1 MYISKVIIIIPTY
14 NEQENIALIIDQLQI
29 VFNEIKDYDIGIL
42 IYDSNSP
49 DKTSE
54 IVKAYQKKYPSLYL
68 QTEEK
73 KSGLGNAYIQ
83 AMKYAYQTLNADIV
97 FEFDADGS
105 HQPKYLIPM
114 MQEFTKGADVVTGSR
129 YVEGGSIPAD
139 WALHRKLL
147 SVVGNY
153 AARIVL
159 SAKIKDYTTGFRGTR
174 TSFLKKIDLDNLK
187 SKGYAY
193 KIHLMW
199 LLYLCKAK
207 IVEFPIEFI
216 DRQKGYSKLPK
227 NNAVE
232 SLMLIFYL
240 RWQRIKMCYRQF
252 LCRR

>member
-1 MYISKVIIIIPTY
+1 MQKVIIIIPTY
-14 NEQENIALIIDQLQI
+14 NEQENIGLIIDQLQT
-29 VFNEIKDYDIGIL
+29 VFNEIKNYEMGIL

-49 DKTSE
+49 DKTGE
-54 IVKAYQKKYPSLYL
+54 IVKAYQKKYTSLYL

-83 AMKYAYQTLNADIV
+83 AMKYACQTLNADIV

-114 MQEFTKGADVVTGSR
+114 MQEFTNGADVVLGSR
-129 YVEGGSIPAD
+129 YVQGGSIPAD
-139 WALHRKLL
+139 WVLHRKLL
-147 SVVGNY
+147 SIVGNV

-159 SAKIKDYTTGFRGTR
+159 SPKIKDYTTGLRGTR
-174 TSFLKKIDLDNLK
+174 TSLLTKIDLDSLK

-199 LLYLCKAK
+199 LLYLRKAK

-227 NNAVE
+227 NNAIE

-240 RWQRIKMCYRQF
+240 RYQQI
-252 LCRR
+252 RRWF